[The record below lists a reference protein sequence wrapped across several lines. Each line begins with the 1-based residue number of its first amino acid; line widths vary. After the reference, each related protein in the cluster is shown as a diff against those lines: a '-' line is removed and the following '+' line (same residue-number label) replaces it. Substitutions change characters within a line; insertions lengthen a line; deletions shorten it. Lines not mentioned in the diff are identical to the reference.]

1 MSSAVERLG
10 GERQGDTQS
19 LRQVALASFIGTTI
33 EWYDFFLYGTA
44 AALVFDKLFFPNVDP
59 TIGTLAAFATFGV
72 GFAARPVGGIV
83 FGHFGDRVG
92 RKSMLVISLLIMGL
106 ATAAIGILPSYAS
119 IGIAAPIILVV
130 LRLAQGLGVGGEWGG
145 AVLMSVEHA
154 PKGKRGLY
162 GSFPQMGVPAGL
174 FGATVI
180 FALMQ
185 SATTEAQFE
194 AWGWRIPFLFSVVLV
209 AVGLFIRMRI
219 MESPA
224 FQEVKDSGTEAPKPI
239 VDVIKTQPREVL
251 VAMGMRI
258 AENGVFYIF
267 TVFVLAYAE
276 DTLKL
281 GKSTMLTGVAIAA
294 FVGLFTIP
302 LWGALSDRIG
312 RKPLY
317 MTGAVFSTLFAFPFF
332 MLVDTKQTVL
342 VWLAIVLGVN
352 VGHDLM
358 YGPQGAFYA
367 EMFGTRVRYS
377 GASLGYQLASVLS
390 GGFAPLI
397 AAALLAANNDDPT
410 LVAIYMVVM
419 GVITV
424 VATAFARETYRD
436 DIEEARPEERRF
448 FREGEGAV
456 ERPTARR
463 TEQPVGR

>member
-1 MSSAVERLG
+1 MATAAERLG

-44 AALVFDKLFFPNVDP
+44 AALIFGDLFFPKVDP

-72 GFAARPVGGIV
+72 GFAARPIGGII
-83 FGHFGDRVG
+83 FGHFGDRAG

-106 ATAAIGILPSYAS
+106 ATAAIGILPTYAS
-119 IGIAAPIILVV
+119 IGIAAPIALVL
-130 LRLAQGLGVGGEWGG
+130 LRMLQGIGVGGEWGG
-145 AVLMSVEHA
+145 AVLMAVEHA

-162 GSFPQMGVPAGL
+162 GSFAQMGVPAGL
-174 FGATVI
+174 LISTVV

-185 SATTEAQFE
+185 GLTTEQQFT
-194 AWGWRIPFLFSVVLV
+194 AWGWRIPFLFSIVLV
-209 AVGLFIRMRI
+209 GVGLFIRMRL

-224 FQEVKDSGTEAPKPI
+224 FQRVKETGTEAPKPI
-239 VDVIKTQPREVL
+239 VDVVKTQPREVL

-294 FVGLFTIP
+294 AVGLVTVP
-302 LWGALSDRIG
+302 LWGSLSDRFG
-312 RKPLY
+312 RKKLY
-317 MTGAVFSTLFAFPFF
+317 MAGAVFSTLFAFPFF
-332 MLVDTKQTVL
+332 AMVDTKETVL
-342 VWLAIVLGVN
+342 VWLAMVLGVN
-352 VGHDLM
+352 IGHDLM
-358 YGPQGAFYA
+358 YGPQAAFYS

-397 AAALLAANNDDPT
+397 AAALLAANGDDPT

-419 GVITV
+419 GVITI

-436 DIEEARPEERRF
+436 SLEEDRPEERRF
-448 FREGEGAV
+448 FHEGEGEV
-456 ERPTARR
+456 KRPRPAA
-463 TEQPVGR
+463 QPVGR

>member
-1 MSSAVERLG
+1 MATAAARLG
-10 GERQGDTQS
+10 GERQGTTQS

-44 AALVFDKLFFPNVDP
+44 AALVFDKLFFPSVSP

-106 ATAAIGILPSYAS
+106 ATAAIGILPTYAS
-119 IGIAAPIILVV
+119 IGIAAPIALVV

-174 FGATVI
+174 LLSTLV
-180 FALMQ
+180 FAFMQ
-185 SATTEAQFE
+185 SATTEAAFLS
-194 AWGWRIPFLFSVVLV
+194 WGWRIPFLFSILLV
-209 AVGLFIRMRI
+209 GVGLFIRMRI
-219 MESPA
+219 MESPT
-224 FQEVKDSGTEAPKPI
+224 FQQVKDTGTEAPKPI
-239 VDVIKTQPREVL
+239 VDVVKTHPREVL

-281 GKSTMLTGVAIAA
+281 GKSTMLTGVGIAA
-294 FVGLFTIP
+294 AVGLVTVP
-302 LWGALSDRIG
+302 LWGSLSDRFG
-312 RKPLY
+312 RKKLY
-317 MTGAVFSTLFAFPFF
+317 MAGAVFSTLFAFPFF
-332 MLVDTKQTVL
+332 TMVDTKETVL
-342 VWLAIVLGVN
+342 VWLAMVLGVN

-358 YGPQGAFYA
+358 YGPQAAFYS

-397 AAALLAANNDDPT
+397 AAALLAANHDDPT
-410 LVAIYMVVM
+410 LVAVYMVVM

-436 DIEEARPEERRF
+436 DIEEARPEEQRF
-448 FREGEGAV
+448 FREGEGEV
-456 ERPTARR
+456 QRPRAAA
-463 TEQPVGR
+463 EPVGR

>member
-1 MSSAVERLG
+1 MATAAERLG
-10 GERQGDTQS
+10 GESQGDTQS
-19 LRQVALASFIGTTI
+19 LRQVALASFVGTTI

-44 AALVFDKLFFPNVDP
+44 AALIFDKLFFPSVDP

-72 GFAARPVGGIV
+72 GFAARPLGGII
-83 FGHFGDRVG
+83 FGHFGDRAG

-106 ATAAIGILPSYAS
+106 ATAAIGVLPSYAS

-174 FGATVI
+174 LLSTVI
-180 FALMQ
+180 FAVMQ
-185 SATTEAQFE
+185 AATSDAQFE
-194 AWGWRIPFLFSVVLV
+194 SWGWRVPFLFSLALV
-209 AVGLFIRMRI
+209 AVGLFIRLKI

-224 FQEVKDSGTEAPKPI
+224 FQRVKETGTEAPKPI
-239 VDVIKTQPREVL
+239 VDVVKTQPRDVL

-294 FVGLFTIP
+294 AVGLMTVP
-302 LWGALSDRIG
+302 LWGHLSDRFG

-317 MTGAVFSTLFAFPFF
+317 MAGAVFSTLFAFPFF
-332 MLVDTKQTVL
+332 FMVDTKEPVL
-342 VWLAIVLGVN
+342 IWAAIVLGVN

-358 YGPQGAFYA
+358 YGPQAAYYA

-397 AAALLAANNDDPT
+397 AAALLAANGVDPT
-410 LVAIYMVVM
+410 LVAVYMVVM

-424 VATAFARETYRD
+424 VATAFARETFRD
-436 DIEEARPEERRF
+436 DIEEDRPEERRF
-448 FREGEGAV
+448 FREGEGEV
-456 ERPTARR
+456 TRPTRR
-463 TEQPVGR
+463 AETVGR

>member
-1 MSSAVERLG
+1 MATTAQRLG
-10 GERQGDTQS
+10 GQRSGDTQS

-44 AALVFDKLFFPNVDP
+44 AALIFDKLFFPSVDP

-72 GFAARPVGGIV
+72 GFAARPLGGII
-83 FGHFGDRVG
+83 FGHFGDRAG
-92 RKSMLVISLLIMGL
+92 RKSMLVISLLIMGI
-106 ATAAIGILPSYAS
+106 ATAAIGVLPSYAS
-119 IGIAAPIILVV
+119 IGIAAPIVLVV

-174 FGATVI
+174 FLSTVI
-180 FALMQ
+180 FAIMQ
-185 SATTEAQFE
+185 ATTSEAAFTS
-194 AWGWRIPFLFSVVLV
+194 WGWRVPFLVSIVLV
-209 AVGLFIRMRI
+209 GVGLFIRMRI

-258 AENGVFYIF
+258 AENGIFYVY
-267 TVFVLAYAE
+267 TVFVLAYGE
-276 DTLKL
+276 ETLKL
-281 GKSTMLTGVAIAA
+281 GKSTMLTGVALAA
-294 FVGLFTIP
+294 AVGLMTIP
-302 LWGALSDRIG
+302 LWGRLSDRFG
-312 RKPLY
+312 RKPMY
-317 MTGAVFSTLFAFPFF
+317 MAGAVFSLLFCFPFF
-332 MLVDTKQTVL
+332 ALVDTKEPVL
-342 VWLAIVLGVN
+342 IWLAIVLGVN

-358 YGPQGAFYA
+358 YGPQAAYYS
-367 EMFGTRVRYS
+367 ELFGTRVRYS

-397 AAALLAANNDDPT
+397 AAALLAANDGSPT
-410 LVAIYMVVM
+410 LVAAYMAVM

-424 VATAFARETYRD
+424 VATAMAPETYRSE
-436 DIEEARPEERRF
+436 IREARPEERRF
-448 FREGEGAV
+448 FREGEEGAV
-456 ERPTARR
+456 QPTR
-463 TEQPVGR
+463 TRAQPVGR

>member
-1 MSSAVERLG
+1 MATAAARLG
-10 GERQGDTQS
+10 GERQGTTQS

-44 AALVFDKLFFPNVDP
+44 AALVFDKLFFPSVSP

-106 ATAAIGILPSYAS
+106 ATAAIGILPTYAS
-119 IGIAAPIILVV
+119 IGIAAPIALVV

-174 FGATVI
+174 LLSTLV
-180 FALMQ
+180 FAFMQ
-185 SATTEAQFE
+185 SATTEAAFLS
-194 AWGWRIPFLFSVVLV
+194 WGWRIPFLFSILLV
-209 AVGLFIRMRI
+209 GVGLFIRMRI
-219 MESPA
+219 MESPT
-224 FQEVKDSGTEAPKPI
+224 FQQVKDTGTEAPKPI
-239 VDVIKTQPREVL
+239 VDVVKTHPREVL

-294 FVGLFTIP
+294 AVGLVTVP
-302 LWGALSDRIG
+302 LWGSLSDRFG
-312 RKPLY
+312 RKKLY

-332 MLVDTKQTVL
+332 AMVDTKETVL
-342 VWLAIVLGVN
+342 VWLAMVLGVN

-358 YGPQGAFYA
+358 YGPQAAFYS

-397 AAALLAANNDDPT
+397 AAALLAANHDDPT

-436 DIEEARPEERRF
+436 DIEEARPEEQRF
-448 FREGEGAV
+448 FREGEGEV
-456 ERPTARR
+456 QRPRAAA
-463 TEQPVGR
+463 EPVGR

>member
-1 MSSAVERLG
+1 MSTAAERLG

-44 AALVFDKLFFPNVDP
+44 AALVFDKLFFPNVSP
-59 TIGTLAAFATFGV
+59 TVGTLAAFATFGV

-106 ATAAIGILPSYAS
+106 ATAAIGILPSYGS
-119 IGIAAPIILVV
+119 IGLAAPILLVV

-180 FALMQ
+180 FAVMQ

-194 AWGWRIPFLFSVVLV
+194 SWGWRVPFLFSILLV
-209 AVGLFIRMRI
+209 GVGLFIRMRI

-294 FVGLFTIP
+294 AIGRFTVP
-302 LWGALSDRIG
+302 LWGALSDRVG

-397 AAALLAANNDDPT
+397 AAALLAANNDSPT
-410 LVAIYMVVM
+410 LVAAYMVVM

-424 VATAFARETYRD
+424 VATFFSRETFRD

-456 ERPTARR
+456 ERPAARR
-463 TEQPVGR
+463 EPVSR